1 MMFLGL
7 FTGFLQAYIISLLAM
22 VYIGEAMEGEH

>member
-7 FTGFLQAYIISLLAM
+7 FTGFLQAFIITLLAM
-22 VYIGEAMEGEH
+22 VYIAEAVEPAH